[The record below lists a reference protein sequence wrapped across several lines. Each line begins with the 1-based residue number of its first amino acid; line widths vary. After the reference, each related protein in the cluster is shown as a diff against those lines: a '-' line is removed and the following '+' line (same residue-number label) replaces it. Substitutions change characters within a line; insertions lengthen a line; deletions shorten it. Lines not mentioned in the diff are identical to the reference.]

1 MVDMPFTSEEDL
13 RSFIQHYYQENILN
27 AATACC
33 CEDRQQGQ
41 APSRCTCYAP
51 EQLKDLPAELLAS
64 ACCCGNPLKQAGL
77 KPGESLLDLGCGTGL
92 DLLLAAPQLQPG
104 GVAYGLDMNEV
115 ALERAEQYRS
125 QLGLE
130 NVRFLRGII
139 EAVPLPSESIDVIIS
154 NCVINLVP
162 DKERVLR
169 EAYRL
174 LKPGGRLILAD
185 PVLEGELPLSLRRE
199 PKAWAVCLA
208 GAIRAETYRELLT
221 AIGFR
226 DIVIELVP
234 GDWDWPPFLNQEERQ
249 RLEGR
254 WLSASIRARKLSV

>member
-1 MVDMPFTSEEDL
+1 MPFTSEEEL
-13 RSFIQHYYQENILN
+13 RSFVQRYYQENILN

-33 CEDRQQGQ
+33 CEDRKQERASSQC
-41 APSRCTCYAP
+41 ACSAP
-51 EQLKDLPAELLAS
+51 EQLKELPAELLAS
-64 ACCCGNPLKQAGL
+64 ACCCGNPLKQARL
-77 KPGESLLDLGCGTGL
+77 KAGESLVDLGCGTGL

-104 GVAYGLDMNEV
+104 GVAYGIDMNEV
-115 ALERAEQYRS
+115 ALEKAEQYRR

-139 EAVPLPSESIDVIIS
+139 EAVPLPSESIDIIIS

-185 PVLEGELPLSLRRE
+185 PVLEGQLPLNLRRE
-199 PKAWAVCLA
+199 PRAWAACLT
-208 GAIRAETYRELLT
+208 GAISVEAYRELLT

-226 DIVIELVP
+226 DIVIELGP
-234 GDWDWPPFLNQEERQ
+234 GDWDWPPFVNQEERH

-254 WLSASIRARKLSV
+254 WLSASIRAHRPSA

>member
-1 MVDMPFTSEEDL
+1 MADMPFKSEEDL
-13 RSFIQHYYQENILN
+13 RSFVQRYYQENVLN
-27 AATACC
+27 AAIACC
-33 CEDRQQGQ
+33 YEDRKQEQMPGQ
-41 APSRCTCYAP
+41 CACYAP
-51 EQLKDLPAELLAS
+51 EQLKELPAELLAS

-92 DLLLAAPQLQPG
+92 DLLLAASQLQPG
-104 GVAYGLDMNEV
+104 GVAYGVDMNEV
-115 ALERAEQYRS
+115 ALERAEQYRR

-130 NVRFLRGII
+130 NVRFLQGII

-185 PVLEGELPLSLRRE
+185 PVLEGELPPSLRRE
-199 PKAWAVCLA
+199 PRAWATCLA
-208 GAIRAETYRELLT
+208 GALSAAAYRELLAT
-221 AIGFR
+221 VGFR
-226 DIVIELVP
+226 EIVIELAP
-234 GDWDWPPFLNQEERQ
+234 RDWDWPSFVKQEERH
-249 RLEGR
+249 RLEGH
-254 WLSASIRARKLSV
+254 WLSASIRARKLSA